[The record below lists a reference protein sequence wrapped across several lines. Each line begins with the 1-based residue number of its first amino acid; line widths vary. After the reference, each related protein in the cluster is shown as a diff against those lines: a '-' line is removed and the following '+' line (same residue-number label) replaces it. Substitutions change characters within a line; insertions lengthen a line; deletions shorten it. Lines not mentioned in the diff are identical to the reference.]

1 MGTPDFA
8 VPTLE
13 RLLKSSHHVAG
24 VVTQPDRPRG
34 RGQQLKFTAVKEI
47 AVQYN
52 IPHIFQPES
61 LKESEFL
68 KNLKHLEADVFVVV
82 AYRILPE
89 VVFDMPRLGTINVH
103 PSLLPKYRGAAPIQ
117 WSIINGEVE
126 TGVTIIKIAKQI
138 DAGGIILQ
146 ERVPVQPDETAGSL
160 HDRLA
165 LMGADL
171 LLQALEKMQSNDF
184 APIPQNDAEA
194 TPAPKLTREDC
205 HLSFDQSCEAVKN
218 RIHGLSPFPG
228 AFAYLNS
235 QRFNFYKA
243 KSLPSEK
250 SQEIPGTVMVSD
262 KKRIIVSCKTG
273 AVEILEIQREG
284 KQRLPV
290 KEFLKGY
297 SIKSGQ
303 KFE

>member
-13 RLLKSSHHVAG
+13 RLLKSPHQVVG
-24 VVTQPDRPRG
+24 VVTQPDRPHG
-34 RGQQLKFTAVKEI
+34 RGQRLKYTPVKEI

-52 IPHIFQPES
+52 IPHIFQPQS

-68 KNLKHLEADVFVVV
+68 MNLKHLEADVFVVV
-82 AYRILPE
+82 AFRILPE
-89 VVFDMPRLGTINVH
+89 AVFEMPRLGTVNVH

-117 WSIINGEVE
+117 WTIINGEVE

-138 DAGGIILQ
+138 DTGGIILQ
-146 ERVPVQPDETAGSL
+146 EKVSIQPDETAGSL
-160 HDRLA
+160 HDRLS

-171 LLQALEKMQSNDF
+171 LLQALEMVQNSDF
-184 APIPQNDAEA
+184 TPIPQKDAEA

-205 HLSFDQSCEAVKN
+205 HLSFNQSCEAVKN

-228 AFAYLNS
+228 AFAHLND

-243 KSLPSEK
+243 KSLTSDR

-262 KKRIIVSCKTG
+262 KNRLLVSCKTG
-273 AVEILEIQREG
+273 AVEILELQREG

-290 KEFLKGY
+290 REFLKGY
-297 SIKSGQ
+297 SIKDGQ
-303 KFE
+303 RFD